1 MPDAFIISNS
11 SCLIALESIGQLE
24 LLQKIYRAI
33 LIPEAVRKEFGSN
46 LPGWIHIERVQ
57 DKRLVRALLLDLGP
71 GEAEVIVLGLEQTPC
86 TLILDD
92 KKGRRFAGELGLTLT
107 GTVGVL
113 LKAKQQGY
121 LPDVRHM
128 LEVLEQKNFR
138 VSAALKARA
147 LQLAGE

>member
-1 MPDAFIISNS
+1 MPDTLTIANS

-24 LLQKIYRAI
+24 LLQKIYGEI

-46 LPGWIHIERVQ
+46 IPGWIRIGQVQ
-57 DKRLVRALLLDLGP
+57 DSKLIQALLLDLGP
-71 GEAEVIVLGLEQTPC
+71 GEAEVIVLGLEQALR

-92 KKGRRFAGELGLTLT
+92 KKARRFADELGLTFT

-121 LPDVRHM
+121 LPSVRPM
-128 LEVLEQKNFR
+128 LEALEQKNFR
-138 VSAALKARA
+138 VSLALKARA